1 MNIISSYKSL
11 TKFERVLWLV
21 SLTLIVISFSLL
33 TDRDPLALVASL
45 IGAGALIFTAKGLPL
60 GQVLI
65 IIFALL
71 YGIISINNRYW
82 GEFLTYV
89 GMSLPM
95 AVVALVSWIKHPY
108 KEGDVEVEVA
118 RLSKKKIAL
127 LSVGAA
133 LATVIFYFI
142 LRYFD
147 TPALIWSTLS
157 ITTSF
162 YAAGLTYLRSP
173 YYALAYAMNDIVLIV
188 LWVIATV
195 GVPSNFPMIICFAVF
210 LVNDL
215 YGFFSWQRMQRRQ
228 SADKSL

>member
-21 SLTLIVISFSLL
+21 SLALIVISFSLL

-71 YGIISINNRYW
+71 YGIISVNNRYW

>member
-21 SLTLIVISFSLL
+21 SLALIVISFSLL

-108 KEGDVEVEVA
+108 KEGDGEVEVA

-133 LATVIFYFI
+133 FATVIFYFI

-210 LVNDL
+210 LINDL